1 MISQRLI
8 RSFIFILIPIL
19 ILPIMTFAGE
29 FKIVHVSDGD
39 TVKAIGQDIEI
50 KVRLVGIDAPET
62 SKGKKHP
69 GQPYCQYAKKYLSWL
84 VLTEIVEIK
93 QFGHD
98 LYGRVLGVIYLTG
111 QNINLEMVK
120 VGLAEAYRG
129 KSPKGFNIKPYK
141 EAEEEARKTGRGMW
155 VQKDKYMSPK
165 EWRKMK
171 KGK

>member
-1 MISQRLI
+1 MNRYRRHSIALFFASILA
-8 RSFIFILIPIL
+8 LIPVL
-19 ILPIMTFAGE
+19 CLAGE

-39 TVKAIGQDIEI
+39 TVKAIGHDIEI
-50 KVRLVGIDAPET
+50 KVRLIGIDAPET

-120 VGLAEAYRG
+120 AGLAEVYRG

-141 EAEEEARKTGRGMW
+141 EAEEEARKARRGMW
-155 VQKDKYMSPK
+155 VQEDKYMSPK
-165 EWRKMK
+165 DWRKMK